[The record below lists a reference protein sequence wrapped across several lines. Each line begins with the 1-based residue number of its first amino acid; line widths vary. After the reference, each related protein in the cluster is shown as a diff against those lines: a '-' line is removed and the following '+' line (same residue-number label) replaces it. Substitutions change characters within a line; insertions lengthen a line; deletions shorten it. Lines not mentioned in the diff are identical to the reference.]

1 MAMSNEDNKFGEE
14 YQKELFKQIE
24 IEPSKEHMGF
34 IYQEARK
41 CAEAYDIKK
50 SIFTKIKFLLKG
62 NDQNWGY
69 SYGAFAAVSML
80 LGIGLGLSLQNLS
93 NSQTI
98 LHGGEQIQLQGF
110 TTMGTNGSKPLPAS
124 ITEWRNADKETQRKV
139 IIELLKNNRI
149 EQATQ
154 LLNELNK
161 K

>member
-110 TTMGTNGSKPLPAS
+110 TTMGTNGSKLLPAS